1 MTSAVAT
8 SVWTKRT
15 IAPVVEAAEAEAA
28 EAEVAAVEAAVALG
42 GAATAISDR
51 DLRAGVGDPDRI
63 SDLGRSGQ
71 PKTNLA
77 AM

>member
-15 IAPVVEAAEAEAA
+15 IAPAVEAAEAEAA
-28 EAEVAAVEAAVALG
+28 EAEAAAVEAAVVE
-42 GAATAISDR
+42 AATATSDC
-51 DLRAGVGDPDRI
+51 DLRAGAGDPDRI
-63 SDLGRSGQ
+63 SGLGRSGQ